1 MKRLSNFTSNTFTM
15 NKRLTS
21 FLFLI
26 LTGLSLQAQ
35 TRKYS
40 NEFLAIGVGARSLG
54 MSGATVATVN
64 DVTSGYWNPAGLT
77 GLKSNFQ
84 IALMHSEYF
93 AGIAK
98 YDYGAIA
105 KQIDEKS
112 ALGIS
117 FIRFGVD
124 DIPNTTELIDAN
136 GQIDYDRITT
146 FSAADY
152 AFILSYAKKLKLEG
166 LTFGANAKVIRRKV
180 GDFAG
185 AWGFGLDAGAQ
196 YQTEKWK
203 LGLMAR
209 DITSTFNSWSFNLDD
224 ETKYVFEQTG
234 NELPQNGLEI
244 TLPKLILG
252 AGRMLS
258 YKKFTGLAE
267 LNLDVTFDGKRNV
280 LLRGNPVSVDPHLGI
295 EIGYDNL
302 IFLRGGI
309 GNIQQVQDL
318 NGLSSYVTQPNIG
331 VGVKLKGVYIDYALA
346 NVGQTFGLVSHVF
359 SLKID
364 LNPKKAA
371 VETRAN

>member
-1 MKRLSNFTSNTFTM
+1 MKKIFVFFLLVSLSGIDVT
-15 NKRLTS
+15 
-21 FLFLI
+21 
-26 LTGLSLQAQ
+26 AQ

-40 NEFLAIGVGARSLG
+40 NEFLAIGVDARALA
-54 MSGATVATVN
+54 MSSATTATVS

-84 IALMHSEYF
+84 VALMHSEYF

-98 YDYGAIA
+98 YDYGALA
-105 KQIDEKS
+105 KQIDDRS
-112 ALGIS
+112 AIGIS

-152 AFILSYAKKLKLEG
+152 AFILSYAKKLQIEG
-166 LTFGANAKVIRRKV
+166 LNFGANAKVIRRKV

-185 AWGFGLDAGAQ
+185 AWGFGLDAGLQ
-196 YQTEKWK
+196 YQKGNWK
-203 LGLMAR
+203 LGAMAR
-209 DITSTFNSWSFNLDD
+209 DITTTFNSWSYNLDD
-224 ETKYVFEQTG
+224 QTKYIFEQTG
-234 NELPQNGLEI
+234 NELPQNGLEL

-252 AGRMLS
+252 AGRMVT
-258 YKKFTGLAE
+258 YKKITALAE
-267 LNLDVTFDGKRNV
+267 LNLDATFDGKRNV

-295 EIGYDNL
+295 EVGYDNL

-318 NGLSSYVTQPNIG
+318 NGLSSYVMQPNVG
-331 VGVKLKGVYIDYALA
+331 VGVKLKGIHIDYALA

-359 SLKID
+359 SLKVD
-364 LNPKKAA
+364 LNPKRAA
-371 VETRAN
+371 TVTTTN

>member
-26 LTGLSLQAQ
+26 LTGLTIQAQ

-371 VETRAN
+371 VETPAN